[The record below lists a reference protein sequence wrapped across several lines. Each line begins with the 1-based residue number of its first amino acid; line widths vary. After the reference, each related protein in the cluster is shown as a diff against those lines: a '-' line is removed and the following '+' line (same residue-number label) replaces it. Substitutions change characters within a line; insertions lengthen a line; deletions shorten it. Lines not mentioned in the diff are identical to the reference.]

1 MSTAF
6 KNHGFLLSAAVSAG
20 KNTIAKAY
28 DIPVLGECLD
38 FINVMT
44 YDMHGHWDSKTGHH
58 APLYEHWQ
66 DANDYTNIVSESE
79 AMSITFS

>member
-1 MSTAF
+1 M
-6 KNHGFLLSAAVSAG
+6 V
-20 KNTIAKAY
+20 
-28 DIPVLGECLD
+28 D

-66 DANDYTNIVSESE
+66 DANDYTNIVSKILVLEFMINATDNKKSNNIQ
-79 AMSITFS
+79 SIYFLL